1 MKPRSRNDGR
11 VKEHRPEWDSST
23 DVPTRPAPTVEI
35 HGTAAAGSA
44 NSWNSP
50 FAGTYYDLILKEAE
64 QMRNF
69 SLAGG
74 MSGIITQESSRPP
87 RASSSRRKQRKKA
100 RRPQRNQGFDPLA
113 QVTEKLN
120 RASAEAITGP
130 FVQPGDWQPTM
141 GQPPRSPFRNV
152 YSAFGSSTAS
162 PRHGQQESGWLWF
175 GREVDQPP
183 SATAAAEVIK
193 RSTSVPNPLAARA
206 TPQDRLSAR
215 PATAGST
222 NASSLGQHAAVT
234 PRRRSQDQ
242 ASSGS
247 LRAWKRSDE
256 PLSGQRAS
264 SAHGTRRLRRLP
276 PKGRADLAVYS
287 PQRARSASGRRHQ
300 HRRWPQAAFAGTR
313 ATLLDVPKH
322 GVALAHKVD
331 ERVFV
336 PSPQQ
341 YDADRPWRTGVLA
354 RAKSAPSYTVGKR
367 LKSKHEMALATG
379 HTDPPAPGA
388 QVKVPSFVAESK
400 ALGKGVVFGHK
411 LDSPRTIMERLGY
424 LEGPAP
430 GGDAPLPSFVRENK
444 SGAKGVAWTP
454 PVDSPAVARY
464 EARLAQ
470 AQEWRGQGQKQSK
483 EELGRQGT
491 MMLKDVPYP
500 SPEPRLGP
508 DDPPESFAPP
518 PSFVRDGQRERKGV
532 VFGGGR
538 KPFFNIEEGTPAPGG
553 SVKVPSFV
561 EDARRERKGA
571 VLGHRHKSRKDIE
584 ERLGIPQTPGVGHYR
599 VETKPVMPV
608 VMANGFMQVPS
619 TDWGGTKVK
628 KVFDRATT

>member
-1 MKPRSRNDGR
+1 MPKKIRRRVKPRSRNDGR

-23 DVPTRPAPTVEI
+23 DVPTRAAPTVEI

-50 FAGTYYDLILKEAE
+50 FAGTYYDVRCAAGIIQPAGGMDCSLRGHTHEQLILKEAE

-287 PQRARSASGRRHQ
+287 PQRARSASGRRRQ

-379 HTDPPAPGA
+379 HTDPPAPGVCGLLCA
-388 QVKVPSFVAESK
+388 LQCCRWLRWVAPRRRTSQGAFVCGRIEGVGERSGTCSQLVVHQPPTMLRLPCLTAVCVNLTCGCCALRALSGVWPQAGFPTHNHGAFRIPRRSCSRRRRTVAVVCQREQV
-400 ALGKGVVFGHK
+400 G
-411 LDSPRTIMERLGY
+411 
-424 LEGPAP
+424 
-430 GGDAPLPSFVRENK
+430 
-444 SGAKGVAWTP
+444 
-454 PVDSPAVARY
+454 
-464 EARLAQ
+464 
-470 AQEWRGQGQKQSK
+470 GQGCRMDS
-483 EELGRQGT
+483 
-491 MMLKDVPYP
+491 
-500 SPEPRLGP
+500 
-508 DDPPESFAPP
+508 
-518 PSFVRDGQRERKGV
+518 
-532 VFGGGR
+532 
-538 KPFFNIEEGTPAPGG
+538 
-553 SVKVPSFV
+553 
-561 EDARRERKGA
+561 ARR
-571 VLGHRHKSRKDIE
+571 
-584 ERLGIPQTPGVGHYR
+584 Q
-599 VETKPVMPV
+599 
-608 VMANGFMQVPS
+608 PS
-619 TDWGGTKVK
+619 GG
-628 KVFDRATT
+628 